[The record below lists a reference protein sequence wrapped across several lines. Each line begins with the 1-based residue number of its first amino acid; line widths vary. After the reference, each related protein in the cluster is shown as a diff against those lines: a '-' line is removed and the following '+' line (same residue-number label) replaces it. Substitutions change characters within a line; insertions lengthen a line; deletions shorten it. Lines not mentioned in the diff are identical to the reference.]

1 LSLKK
6 KEKKEVMMEVK
17 EEYEDDPLLLS
28 FSL

>member
-1 LSLKK
+1 LNLKK

-17 EEYEDDPLLLS
+17 EESEDDPLPLH